1 MNIADIYKAAPGS
14 RFLAVCGQREQEEMI
29 GSLCSAM
36 PEEFRARTLLN
47 AGPIVSMDVAPD
59 DHPNRFSDLLGLCG
73 KLVISAGRRSH
84 FEGLLLLNVSGLT
97 ASADR
102 MRLKALG
109 EVLALKDGLA
119 SKCVALIYG
128 PEKEKE
134 ILQCADDLD
143 FDGRLKVI
151 SFERSAEPEMNEL
164 LEKYRMRCGSVKARK
179 LVQTVLN
186 EMAEYEGFNA
196 GKFIRTC
203 GNDEGVINAET
214 VSGMLDDPYS
224 YVNRIRKTGKLR
236 GVDMSER
243 RIGFQSAR

>member
-14 RFLAVCGQREQEEMI
+14 RFLAVCSQKAQEEMVDT
-29 GSLCSAM
+29 LCSAM
-36 PEEFRARTLLN
+36 PDEFREKTLLN
-47 AGPIVSMDVAPD
+47 TGPIVSMDVAAD

-119 SKCVALIYG
+119 SKCVTLIYG
-128 PEKEKE
+128 PEKERE

-151 SFERSAEPEMNEL
+151 SFERSAEPELNEL
-164 LEKYRMRCGSVKARK
+164 LEKHRLRCGSVRARK
-179 LVQTVLN
+179 RIQSVLQ
-186 EMAEYEGFNA
+186 EMAEHDGFSA
-196 GKFIRTC
+196 GKFIRIC
-203 GNDEGVINAET
+203 GNDEGVITAET
-214 VSGMLDDPYS
+214 VSAILDDPYS
-224 YVNRIRKTGKLR
+224 YVNRIRKAAKLR
-236 GVDMSER
+236 GDSSAR
-243 RIGFQSAR
+243 KIGFQSDR